1 MMTDEELVH
10 VPVIATCRTEGCAAN
25 GVPCALNK
33 PSGPGTHIVVCAKCS
48 VEITDIVLV
57 NE

>member
-1 MMTDEELVH
+1 MDEELIH

-33 PSGPGTHIVVCAKCS
+33 PSGEGSHIIVCAQCS
-48 VEITDIVLV
+48 AEVTDIVEV
-57 NE
+57 ND

>member
-1 MMTDEELVH
+1 MDDEELIH

-25 GVPCALNK
+25 GVPCALK
-33 PSGPGTHIVVCAKCS
+33 MPSGPGTHVVVCAQCS

>member
-1 MMTDEELVH
+1 MTDEELIH

-33 PSGPGTHIVVCAKCS
+33 PSGQGTHIVVCAQCS

>member
-1 MMTDEELVH
+1 MDEELIH

-33 PSGPGTHIVVCAKCS
+33 PSGEGSHTIVCAQCS
-48 VEITDIVLV
+48 AEVTDIVEV
-57 NE
+57 ND